1 MAQYIIN
8 TIDNSRHERIYFTPI
23 RTGIIFNSLQEAK
36 TYVKKLAEDYIQCE
50 KQYGRS
56 INLQNTQLGIQAED
70 LEWKIISLNKFK
82 KEK

>member
-8 TIDNSRHERIYFTPI
+8 TIDNSRHERIYFTSI

-36 TYVKKLAEDYIQCE
+36 TYVKKMAEDYIQSE

-56 INLQNTQLGIQAED
+56 INLQNTQLGIQAGD
-70 LEWKIISLNKFK
+70 LEWKIINLNKFK
-82 KEK
+82 KDK